1 MMSGRRQRV
10 PEELSKYLAL
20 GGVAAGGGEGRVAV
34 DERGRLQRGPHGGG
48 R

>member
-1 MMSGRRQRV
+1 MMSGCRQRV
-10 PEELSKYLAL
+10 PEELYLAL

-34 DERGRLQRGPHGGG
+34 DERGRLERGPHGGG